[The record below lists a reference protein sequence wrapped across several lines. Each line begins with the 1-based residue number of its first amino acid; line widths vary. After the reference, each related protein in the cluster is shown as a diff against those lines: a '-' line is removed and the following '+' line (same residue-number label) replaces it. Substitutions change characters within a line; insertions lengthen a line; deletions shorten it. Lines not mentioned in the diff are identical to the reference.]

1 MSRIWLNGKSSNQ
14 VHLYDTESGAHRG
27 FPSRSFTGA
36 TAGDLRRLS
45 GKDVATYVDEKGQI
59 VWLQIDRERYP
70 LDERTQ
76 VEEVRRFGGLV
87 SSVTITSVGLPAVT
101 LTQLSPG
108 RQVRAIAHLVDS
120 PQARET
126 FRTVK
131 DPAGGPALEV
141 IRAGG
146 FRAEPRLEH

>member
-1 MSRIWLNGKSSNQ
+1 MSRIWLSGKSTNQ
-14 VHLYDTESGAHRG
+14 VFLYDTDSGAHRG
-27 FPSRSFTGA
+27 FPNRSFKGA
-36 TAGDLRRLS
+36 TAGDLSRLS

-59 VWLQIDRERYP
+59 VWLQIDRVRYP

-76 VEEVRRFGGLV
+76 AHEVKSLGGLV
-87 SSVTITSVGLPAVT
+87 SKVTITSVGLPTVS
-101 LTQLSPG
+101 LSQLAPG
-108 RQVRAIAHLVDS
+108 RQVHAVAHLVES

-131 DPAGGPALEV
+131 DPAGGPAIEV

-146 FRAEPRLEH
+146 LRPEPRLEV